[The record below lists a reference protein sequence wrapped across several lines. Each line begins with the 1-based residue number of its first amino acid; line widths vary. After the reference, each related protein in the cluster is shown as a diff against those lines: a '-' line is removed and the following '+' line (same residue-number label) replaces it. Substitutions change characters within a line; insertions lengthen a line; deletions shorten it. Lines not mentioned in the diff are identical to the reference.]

1 MAQNG
6 ILQYDKST
14 GLKVGTKAEIRKDL
28 EDMWVTAYGGD
39 MVVSEGTST
48 YTFIDLL
55 SSVLA
60 DMGNAAKELYD
71 SFTFAT
77 AGTYS
82 YGKDTNGNDLIG
94 APLDMLCSLTGIS
107 RREGESDVELRYR
120 YYASL
125 YNQSVGT
132 SEGLR
137 SQILKLA
144 LNDYAITESTT
155 NKFVVKDSYIYNN
168 PDNTTK
174 TVTYPLDVSK
184 TITVPGHSIMPV
196 IRIEVNNDLY
206 TACTVNTLYKQEDS
220 EVYDKNSNKSII
232 NTCIADYKSLGCG
245 LYNKPAAPY
254 TNYDV
259 GYCIIASPIRCK
271 LKVTAT
277 TIIKDNVLST
287 TISGQVLTAIADTI
301 QQQLDNYLEHF
312 TLGQSLIFGDIAR
325 QCYIAIDKLNYSQYI
340 INITDIGYAIYDT
353 EPTYENDTDKT
364 ILYTSL
370 KDGVKSI
377 PYVHFIIPGKLAG
390 ETSAVTVNVTS
401 ST

>member
-39 MVVSEGTST
+39 MVISEGTST

-137 SQILKLA
+137 SHILKLA

-174 TVTYPLDVSK
+174 TVTYPLDGSK

-220 EVYDKNSNKSII
+220 GVYDKNSNKSII

-245 LYNKPAAPY
+245 LYNTPAAPY

-271 LKVTAT
+271 LKVTVT
-277 TIIKDNVLST
+277 TIVKDNVLST